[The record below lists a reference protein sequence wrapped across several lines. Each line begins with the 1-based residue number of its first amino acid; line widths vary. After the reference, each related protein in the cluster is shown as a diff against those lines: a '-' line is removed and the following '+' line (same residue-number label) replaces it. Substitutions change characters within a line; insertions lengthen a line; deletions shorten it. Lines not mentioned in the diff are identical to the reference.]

1 MNVCYCC
8 SSPFVKQSK
17 QQISLFIFTYT
28 HTYLSFFFTVVL
40 ERGQGVECGEI
51 MKNNAYFYMCI
62 CETCWRF
69 YQEMASQTIDPLFP
83 TQLVILLGGRLCRF
97 TINLQIK

>member
-1 MNVCYCC
+1 MYVIVVLRLLLNN
-8 SSPFVKQSK
+8 QSNK
-17 QQISLFIFTYT
+17 YRYSYLHT
-28 HTYLSFFFTVVL
+28 HTLIFHSFSQLFWKGG
-40 ERGQGVECGEI
+40 RGVECGEI

-62 CETCWRF
+62 CETCRRF